1 MFGNKEQQPAMSRGF
16 FSELGKM
23 KPDFKKID
31 WAKVLPML
39 SLPAG
44 LFLGW
49 RLSADMDKQP
59 KKKSS
64 DD

>member
-1 MFGNKEQQPAMSRGF
+1 MFDGKDQQPVSRGF
-16 FSELGKM
+16 FSELSKM
-23 KPDFKKID
+23 KPDFKKVD

-49 RLSADMDKQP
+49 RLSADMDKAP
-59 KKKSS
+59 KNKSS